1 VLAELCN
8 MLVNRRL
15 LKIKIQKEEFSKEEI
30 EKQIQL
36 ASKHYA
42 ISEEEVKY
50 FVFNNNIE
58 NNAYNPEMD
67 RINILFQ
74 DGSVKDIT
82 EASDNLNIQA
92 LSMTI
97 RKYFLCYPSISG

>member
-1 VLAELCN
+1 
-8 MLVNRRL
+8 MLVNRQL
-15 LKIKIQKEEFSKEEI
+15 LKVEIQKEEFSKEQI
-30 EKQIQL
+30 AKHIQL

-42 ISEEEVKY
+42 ISEEEAKY

-67 RINILFQ
+67 SINILFK

-82 EASDNLNIQA
+82 EASDNFNIQA

-97 RKYFLCYPSISG
+97 RKFFLCYPSISG